1 MFVCLYLLF
10 KYRQAFFIFFV
21 RLWSGWEG
29 VRKTALALFFL
40 TAWLPPTLS
49 TIQRFL
55 YKILPLL
62 LLCFDFFLIFG
73 RYARSGFPMDCY
85 TFHSQSLTQNK
96 SDVPSLPLGRVC
108 LPSHR
113 LNEKLLGVSPRQI
126 PLYCRLPSSSEEAQ
140 RLQNN
145 KRWGIWIFYKLFLTH
160 GEKLY
165 KNFISSSAE
174 PTFAI

>member
-1 MFVCLYLLF
+1 MEWVGGREENGYSP
-10 KYRQAFFIFFV
+10 V
-21 RLWSGWEG
+21 
-29 VRKTALALFFL
+29 FFL

-96 SDVPSLPLGRVC
+96 SDVPSLPLGKVC

-113 LNEKLLGVSPRQI
+113 LNEKLLRVSPRQI
-126 PLYCRLPSSSEEAQ
+126 PLYCRLPSSCEAVPHTL
-140 RLQNN
+140 RKFKGLNGRIYIKTFSN
-145 KRWGIWIFYKLFLTH
+145 TRGKTFSINLHHAVATPWFFL
-160 GEKLY
+160 
-165 KNFISSSAE
+165 AM
-174 PTFAI
+174 